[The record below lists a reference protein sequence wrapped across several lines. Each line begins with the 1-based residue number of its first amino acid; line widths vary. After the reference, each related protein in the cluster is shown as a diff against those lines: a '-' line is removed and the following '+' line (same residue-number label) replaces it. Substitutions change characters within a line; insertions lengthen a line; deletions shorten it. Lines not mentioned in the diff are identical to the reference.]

1 MDEYYYELI
10 VTPSNHF
17 ELFEDFLNDIL
28 PIGYEEEDGSFII
41 RTEENPETIV
51 WGIEQFAEALSKA
64 TGSSIDV
71 ETEITKRK
79 NSDWIEEY
87 QKSIQPV
94 LIEKFY
100 IHPTW
105 EKPKEGYVNIALD
118 PALAFGTGHHPTTA
132 TCLRAISRHVKEGM
146 DACDVGCG
154 SGILAIAAAKLG
166 AKTDACDTDPLSV
179 ENTIT
184 NARLNNV
191 ELKRV
196 WEGSITK
203 SDKKYDVI
211 IANIVADVLIFL
223 QKDLTAA
230 LKNEESLLILSGIM
244 DKYETKVLQSYEE
257 CEVVERIAEN
267 EWISL
272 VLKKKERIEDGKSK

>member
-1 MDEYYYELI
+1 MAEHYYELT
-10 VTPSNHF
+10 VTPSGHF

-28 PIGYEEEDGSFII
+28 PVGYEENDGRFII

-51 WGIEQFAEALSKA
+51 WGIEQFAEALTKA
-64 TGSSIDV
+64 TGSSVDV
-71 ETEITKRK
+71 ETETTKRK
-79 NSDWIEEY
+79 NNDWIGEY
-87 QKSIQPV
+87 QKSIRPV

-105 EKPKEGYVNIALD
+105 EAPKEGYVNIAID

-146 DACDVGCG
+146 EVCDVGCG
-154 SGILAIAAAKLG
+154 SGILAIAAAKLR
-166 AKTDACDTDPLSV
+166 AKTDACDTDPVSV
-179 ENTIT
+179 ENTIK
-184 NARLNNV
+184 NAALNNV
-191 ELKRV
+191 KLERV

-203 SDKKYDVI
+203 SDKKYDVV

-223 QKDLTAA
+223 HRDLVNA
-230 LKNEESLLILSGIM
+230 LKNEDSLLILSGIM
-244 DKYETKVLQSYEE
+244 DKYETKVLQSYED
-257 CEVVERIAEN
+257 CEVVERIAED

-272 VLKKKERIEDGKSK
+272 VLKKKELKKHGKSE